1 MNNDVISLPLLEI
14 DSLTVDY
21 RTRRGNIRAVNNV
34 SFTLEK
40 GETLGVVGESGSG
53 KTTLGLSIM
62 RLIPPPGVVANGHI
76 RIDGT
81 DLLGLSEGEMRSLRG
96 KKVAF
101 VFQDPMTS
109 LNPVKK
115 VGAHFVE
122 LIRTH
127 EPTSSERETLERAE
141 NALKD
146 VRILPE
152 RINDYPHQF
161 SGGMRQRIMIAL
173 AIALNPDL
181 VIADEPTTAL
191 DVIVQAKILDL
202 LRNLRDTYGMALM
215 LITHDLSIVLERC
228 DKIVVMYAG
237 NLVEYAS
244 STELHKNPMHPYT
257 QGLLQSIP
265 NIELADQKLE
275 AIPGS
280 PPNLLNPPKGCRFWP
295 RCSTSKKECRLE
307 EPPVIE
313 STSGHF
319 VRCLKEAQNPERSRK
334 R

>member
-1 MNNDVISLPLLEI
+1 MPLLEI
-14 DSLTVDY
+14 DSLTIDY

-40 GETLGVVGESGSG
+40 GETLGLVGESGSG
-53 KTTLGLSIM
+53 KSTLGLSVI
-62 RLIPPPGVVANGHI
+62 RLVPPPGVIVSGHI

-81 DLLGLSEGEMRSLRG
+81 DILNLSKEEMRSIRG
-96 KKVAF
+96 KKVAL

-115 VGAHFVE
+115 VGAHFIE

-127 EPTSSERETLERAE
+127 ELDVSEREALERAE
-141 NALKD
+141 KALND
-146 VRILPE
+146 VGILPE

-202 LRNLRDTYGMALM
+202 LKSLRDRYGMALI

-228 DKIVVMYAG
+228 DKIIVIYAG
-237 NLVEYAS
+237 SLVEYAS
-244 STELHKNPMHPYT
+244 SLELHRNPRHPYT

-265 NIELADQKLE
+265 NIELAEQKLE

-280 PPNLLNPPKGCRFWP
+280 PPNLLNPPKGCRFWS
-295 RCSTSKKECRLE
+295 RCSFAKKKCHVE
-307 EPPVIE
+307 EPPIVE
-313 STSGHF
+313 SSPGHF
-319 VRCLKEAQNPERSRK
+319 VRCFTEAHNLERSRK

>member
-1 MNNDVISLPLLEI
+1 MVSLPLLEV

-21 RTRRGNIRAVNNV
+21 LTRRGSIRAVNSL

-40 GETLGVVGESGSG
+40 GETLGLVGESGSG
-53 KTTLGLSIM
+53 KSTLGLSVI
-62 RLIPPPGVVANGHI
+62 RLVPPPGVIVNGDI

-81 DLLGLSEGEMRSLRG
+81 NILSLSDEEMRSIRG
-96 KKVAF
+96 KRVAF

-109 LNPVKK
+109 LSPVKK

-127 EPTSSERETLERAE
+127 ELNINEREALESAKK
-141 NALKD
+141 ALND
-146 VRILPE
+146 VGILPE

-202 LRNLRDTYGMALM
+202 LKSLRDTYGMALI

-228 DKIVVMYAG
+228 DKIIVMYAG
-237 NLVEYAS
+237 SIVEYAS
-244 STELHKNPMHPYT
+244 SIELHRNPRHPYT

-265 NIELADQKLE
+265 NVELAEQKLE

-295 RCSTSKKECRLE
+295 RCSSANKKCRMK
-307 EPPVIE
+307 EPPIVE
-313 STSGHF
+313 SSPGHF
-319 VRCLKEAQNPERSRK
+319 VRCFTEAHNLERSRK

>member
-1 MNNDVISLPLLEI
+1 M
-14 DSLTVDY
+14 
-21 RTRRGNIRAVNNV
+21 NNV

-40 GETLGVVGESGSG
+40 GETLGLVGESGSG
-53 KTTLGLSIM
+53 KSTLGFSVI
-62 RLIPPPGVVANGHI
+62 RLVPPPGVIVEGNI
-76 RIDGT
+76 RVDGIDI
-81 DLLGLSEGEMRSLRG
+81 LSLSEQEMRSIRG

-101 VFQDPMTS
+101 VFQDPMTT

-115 VGAHFVE
+115 IGAHFVE

-127 EPTSSERETLERAE
+127 EPSVSEEEMLRRA
-141 NALKD
+141 NKALND
-146 VRILPE
+146 VGILPE

-173 AIALNPDL
+173 GIALDPDL

-202 LRNLRDTYGMALM
+202 LKSLRDAYGMALI
-215 LITHDLSIVLERC
+215 LITHDLSIVLERS
-228 DKIVVMYAG
+228 DKIIVMYAG

-244 STELHKNPMHPYT
+244 SLELYGNPRHPYT
-257 QGLLQSIP
+257 RGLLQSIP
-265 NIELADQKLE
+265 NIELAEQKLE

-280 PPNLLNPPKGCRFWP
+280 PPNLLNPPKGCRFWS
-295 RCSTSKKECRLE
+295 RCSDAEEKCGTK
-307 EPPVIE
+307 EPPTVE
-313 STSGHF
+313 VNPGHF
-319 VRCLKEAQNPERSRK
+319 VRCFREAHNLERSRK

>member
-1 MNNDVISLPLLEI
+1 LNNDVIYLPFLEV

-40 GETLGVVGESGSG
+40 GETLGLVGESGCG
-53 KTTLGLSIM
+53 KSTLGLSVI
-62 RLIPPPGVVANGHI
+62 RLVPPPGVIVNGQI

-81 DLLGLSEGEMRSLRG
+81 DILSLSDEEMRSIRG
-96 KKVAF
+96 KKVGF

-109 LNPVKK
+109 LSPVKK
-115 VGAHFVE
+115 VEAHFVE

-127 EPTSSERETLERAE
+127 EPDVSEREALERARK
-141 NALKD
+141 ALND
-146 VRILPE
+146 VGILPE

-202 LRNLRDTYGMALM
+202 LKSLRNTYGMALT

-228 DKIVVMYAG
+228 DKIIVIYAG
-237 NLVEYAS
+237 SLVEYATS
-244 STELHKNPMHPYT
+244 RELHRNPRHPYT

-265 NIELADQKLE
+265 NVELTEQRLE

-280 PPNLLNPPKGCRFWP
+280 PPDLLNPPKGCRFWL
-295 RCSTSKKECRLE
+295 RCSKGEEKCCDE
-307 EPPVIE
+307 EPPIVE
-313 STSGHF
+313 SSPGHF
-319 VRCLKEAQNPERSRK
+319 VRCFREAHNPERNRK

>member
-1 MNNDVISLPLLEI
+1 MNNDVISLPLLEV

-40 GETLGVVGESGSG
+40 GEMLGLVGESGSG
-53 KTTLGLSIM
+53 KSTLGLSVI
-62 RLIPPPGVVANGHI
+62 RLVPHPGVIVNGHI
-76 RIDGT
+76 KIDGT
-81 DLLGLSEGEMRSLRG
+81 DILNLSDEEMRSIRG

-109 LNPVKK
+109 LSPVKK
-115 VGAHFVE
+115 IGAHFIE

-127 EPTSSERETLERAE
+127 EPNISEEEALERTKATL
-141 NALKD
+141 ND
-146 VRILPE
+146 VGILPE

-161 SGGMRQRIMIAL
+161 SGGMRQRILIAL

-202 LRNLRDTYGMALM
+202 LKSLRDTYGMALI

-228 DKIVVMYAG
+228 DKILVMYAG
-237 NLVEYAS
+237 DFVEYADS
-244 STELHKNPMHPYT
+244 KELHRNPGHPYT
-257 QGLLQSIP
+257 RGLLRSIP
-265 NIELADQKLE
+265 NVELADQKLE

-280 PPNLLNPPKGCRFWP
+280 PPDLLNPPKGCYFWP
-295 RCSTSKKECRLE
+295 RCFYTKEKCRVE
-307 EPPVIE
+307 KPSIIE
-313 STSGHF
+313 SNVGHF
-319 VRCLKEAQNPERSRK
+319 VRCFKENV
-334 R
+334 

>member
-1 MNNDVISLPLLEI
+1 MLEV

-21 RTRRGNIRAVNNV
+21 RARRGNIRAVDDL
-34 SFTLEK
+34 SFSLEK
-40 GETLGVVGESGSG
+40 GETLGLVGESGSG
-53 KTTLGLSIM
+53 KSTLGLSLI
-62 RLIPPPGVVANGHI
+62 RLVPYPGVIVNGSI

-81 DLLGLSEGEMRSLRG
+81 DILNLSEEEMRPIRG
-96 KKVAF
+96 RKVTY

-115 VGAHFVE
+115 IGDHFVE

-127 EPTSSERETLERAE
+127 ESNISDEE
-141 NALKD
+141 ALKRAKILLND
-146 VRILPE
+146 VGILPE

-202 LRNLRDTYGMALM
+202 LKSLRDKYGMALI

-228 DKIVVMYAG
+228 DKIIVMYAG
-237 NLVEYAS
+237 HLIEYVN
-244 STELHKNPMHPYT
+244 STDLHRNPRHPYT
-257 QGLLQSIP
+257 QGLLRSIP
-265 NIELADQKLE
+265 NIELTDQKLE

-280 PPNLLNPPKGCRFWP
+280 PPDLLNPPKGCRFWP
-295 RCSTSKKECRLE
+295 RCSYAMKICHTK
-307 EPPVIE
+307 EPPVIDVE
-313 STSGHF
+313 HSHV
-319 VRCLKEAQNPERSRK
+319 VRCFLYGGA
-334 R
+334 